1 MLLPK
6 EKPFLSDL
14 NSYYLQIDK
23 FIEHLQGEI
32 GSGCIY
38 CKSADQELLVYFD
51 ESEIVRGVT
60 QNDGEHARVSQ
71 SIDPVLGILLE
82 KSFLVT
88 VYYLDASSIFFW
100 GQMPAFKRAKST
112 LSSSKITLP
121 DLIFRLSQKL
131 FSGFIDIEIE
141 DRGDCAIL
149 FFYEGQRRGGSYSW
163 GEGGLSPADDDY
175 NRLLGILQ
183 TNTATYKIGHFTT
196 DLTAAPEQTVAVA
209 SDTPADNEQE
219 DKQVDEPANETE
231 STEYFSDLNSA
242 INEFM
247 GFFVQVVGKKIKTDP
262 LIELKLKFI
271 DYIGEYPILD
281 PYNNYYDLAD
291 DGAVTFAD
299 QAPENDIASGLVDCS
314 WMVVEDY
321 KLQKRFRA
329 LLKKWSYKTALL
341 ERGINVER

>member
-38 CKSADQELLVYFD
+38 CKSADQELLVYFE

-60 QNDGEHARVSQ
+60 QNNGEHAQVSL
-71 SIDPVLGILLE
+71 SIDPVLQVLLE

-100 GQMPAFKRAKST
+100 GQMPSFKRAKSS

-121 DLIFRLSQKL
+121 DLIFRLSQKM

-141 DRGDCAIL
+141 DREDCAIL

-183 TNTATYKIGHFTT
+183 SNIATYKIGHFTT
-196 DLTAAPEQTVAVA
+196 DLTAAPEQTQ
-209 SDTPADNEQE
+209 SDTVLQENQGISEKEQAGHPADEEN
-219 DKQVDEPANETE
+219 
-231 STEYFSDLNSA
+231 STVYFSDLNSA

-247 GFFVQVVGKKIKTDP
+247 GIFVQVVGKKIKTDP

-271 DYIGEYPILD
+271 DFITEYPILD
-281 PYNNYYDLAD
+281 PYNNFYNLAD
-291 DGAVTFAD
+291 DGAVTFTD
-299 QAPENDIASGLVDCS
+299 QAPKNEIAAGLVDCA

-321 KLQKRFRA
+321 KLQKKFRV
-329 LLKKWSYKTALL
+329 LLKKWSYKTALQ
-341 ERGINVER
+341 ERGIVVDR